1 MLYWTQSMDD
11 DHVRKRLVRRRSM
24 KKKRLS
30 AILLTVVLVAALC
43 SCGKEEEPRDTKV
56 SESTQEPADTSGEA
70 LFGEFEA
77 ETIDG
82 ESVTQDIF
90 GQSKLTMVN
99 IWGTFCGPCI
109 QEMPELGEISRSYDT
124 GAFQMIG
131 LISDVMEPQDADA
144 KEIIDSTQADY
155 VHLIASPD
163 LQRNILSRVSVV
175 PTTVFVDADGNQVG
189 EAYAGSR
196 SKEDWTEIIEE
207 LRGEVQ

>member
-1 MLYWTQSMDD
+1 
-11 DHVRKRLVRRRSM
+11 M

-109 QEMPELGEISRSYDT
+109 QEMPELGEISRSYGT
-124 GAFQMIG
+124 GEFQMIG

-155 VHLIASPD
+155 VHLIASVWCRPQY
-163 LQRNILSRVSVV
+163 LWM
-175 PTTVFVDADGNQVG
+175 PTAIRSGRLMP
-189 EAYAGSR
+189 EAG
-196 SKEDWTEIIEE
+196 
-207 LRGEVQ
+207 LRKTGRKSLKN

>member
-1 MLYWTQSMDD
+1 REQDSMLYWTKAMDD
-11 DHVRKRLVRRRSM
+11 DHVRKRVVRRRSM
-24 KKKRLS
+24 KKNGLS
-30 AILLTVVLVAALC
+30 AILLTDVLVTALC

-56 SESTQEPADTSGEA
+56 SESTEEPADTSGEA

-124 GAFQMIG
+124 GEFQMI
-131 LISDVMEPQDADA
+131 
-144 KEIIDSTQADY
+144 
-155 VHLIASPD
+155 
-163 LQRNILSRVSVV
+163 
-175 PTTVFVDADGNQVG
+175 
-189 EAYAGSR
+189 
-196 SKEDWTEIIEE
+196 
-207 LRGEVQ
+207 